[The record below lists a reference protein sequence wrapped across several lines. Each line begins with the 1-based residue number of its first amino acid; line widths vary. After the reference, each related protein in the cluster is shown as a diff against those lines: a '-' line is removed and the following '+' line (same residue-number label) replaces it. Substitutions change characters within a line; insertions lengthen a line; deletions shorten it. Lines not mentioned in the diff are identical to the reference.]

1 MSAARKRTHTRRRPA
16 SADPAEAVER
26 IVPRRQLIPGD
37 GDFVIVR
44 TSPGLSAAP
53 TSAIYE
59 LLVFGFVTGGERFT
73 TFEHAVARGSEL
85 ATKWRARL
93 FYADAPGSA
102 PHLLDDR
109 RPAGT

>member
-1 MSAARKRTHTRRRPA
+1 
-16 SADPAEAVER
+16 
-26 IVPRRQLIPGD
+26 
-37 GDFVIVR
+37 
-44 TSPGLSAAP
+44 
-53 TSAIYE
+53 
-59 LLVFGFVTGGERFT
+59 
-73 TFEHAVARGSEL
+73 VARGSEL